1 MKEKIIVKNIE
12 MFNIYTKLMRFGAGT
27 TAYPIVVSVAKTKNL
42 RILRPYVEDFLKLRN
57 EIIDKYNE
65 KLSLDTENRETEMKK
80 ICEEEII
87 ELGNIEFPEVE
98 QLLSRIDLTVLPQDI
113 PPSEYSLLENI
124 INL

>member
-1 MKEKIIVKNIE
+1 MVIGNI
-12 MFNIYTKLMRFGAGT
+12 TW
-27 TAYPIVVSVAKTKNL
+27 NL
-42 RILRPYVEDFLKLRN
+42 
-57 EIIDKYNE
+57 
-65 KLSLDTENRETEMKK
+65 LDTSALGERLIIFCTKEFACAIMKK

>member
-1 MKEKIIVKNIE
+1 MKNIE
-12 MFNIYTKLMRFGAGT
+12 MFNIYTKLMRFGVCT
-27 TAYPIVVSVAKTKNL
+27 TAYPIVVSAAKTKNL

-65 KLSLDTENRETEMKK
+65 KLSLDTENRETEMEK
-80 ICEEEII
+80 ICEKEII
-87 ELGNIEFPEVE
+87 ELGNVEFPEVE

-113 PPSEYSLLENI
+113 PPSEYSLLEDI